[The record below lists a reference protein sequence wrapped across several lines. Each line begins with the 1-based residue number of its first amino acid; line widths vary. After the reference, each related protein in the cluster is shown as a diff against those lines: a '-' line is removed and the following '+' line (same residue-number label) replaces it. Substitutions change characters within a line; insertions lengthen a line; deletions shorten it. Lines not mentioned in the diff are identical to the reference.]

1 MQLFEKIER
10 TTEDFFSREE
20 LENKIKE
27 KKQLIIKYGVDLT
40 APFLHIGHAVN
51 LWMMREFQNYGH
63 KVVFLLGDFTT
74 TIGDPTG
81 KLSTRKIMTQEA
93 IEKNAEEFIRQ
104 VSKVLDTREEV
115 FEIRR
120 NSEWYSKMS
129 ISELF
134 SLFQMVTHSR
144 LISRDMFKKRIESE
158 TDIYIN
164 ELLYPIIQGYDS
176 VMIKS
181 DLTIVGSDQLFNEMM
196 GKFYQKKFDL
206 SEQVIIT
213 TKITNGL
220 CGINKQSK
228 SLGNY
233 VAITDSARDMFGK
246 VMSLPDKDITDWM
259 RVYTDMSLAD
269 VEKIEADMDSKILSP
284 RDSKINLGCE
294 IVKRYY
300 SQEEADQEKEWFIT
314 TFSKNEFPEDTPL
327 INVSNMTDPLYQ
339 LIHSNIMKNSSSGE
353 IRRLISQGAVSID
366 DNKIVDPYYKI
377 PMMDDSTSDNQIFK
391 IKIGKRRFY
400 RIQAA
405 SC

>member
-1 MQLFEKIER
+1 MQLLDRIER
-10 TTEDFFSREE
+10 TAEDFFSRDE

-40 APFLHIGHAVN
+40 APFLHLGHAVN
-51 LWMMREFQNYGH
+51 LWMMKEFQNHGH

-81 KLSTRKIMTQEA
+81 KLSTRKIMTREA

-104 VSKVLDTREEV
+104 VSKVLDTREEI

-134 SLFQMVTHSR
+134 SLFQMVTHAR
-144 LISRDMFKKRIESE
+144 LISRDMFRKRIENE
-158 TDIYIN
+158 TDIYIS
-164 ELLYPIIQGYDS
+164 EMLYPLIQGYDS

-196 GKFYQKKFDL
+196 GKFYQKKFDQN
-206 SEQVIIT
+206 EQVIIT

-220 CGINKQSK
+220 CGTNKQSK

-233 VAITDSARDMFGK
+233 VAITDTARDMFGK
-246 VMSLPDKDITDWM
+246 VMSLPDKDIADWM
-259 RVYTDMSLAD
+259 RVYTDLDLAE
-269 VEKIEADMDSKILSP
+269 VEKIETGMADHSLSP
-284 RDSKINLGCE
+284 RDAKIKLGCE

-300 SQEEADQEKEWFIT
+300 SEEEADQEKDWFIT

-327 INVSNMTDPLYQ
+327 INISNMADPLYK
-339 LIHSNIMKNSSSGE
+339 LITSNILKNTSSNE

-366 DNKIVDPYYKI
+366 GDKIVDPFYKI
-377 PMMDDSTSDNQIFK
+377 LAEGENTSKNHIFR
-391 IKIGKRRFY
+391 IKIGKRKFY
-400 RIQAA
+400 RIKAE
-405 SC
+405 S